1 MAIRWSF
8 VALAPITIRCD
19 CGEARSVPYGERWAC
34 ESCGRRWN
42 TSQIPSE
49 EYWRV
54 VRDVRRYRNLII
66 GVALL
71 FAAIILPFAVFVSQ
85 RFFVLLLLV
94 LGSWAFY
101 ARPFLRRR
109 ARRKLS
115 ERPTWTLRPE

>member
-1 MAIRWSF
+1 
-8 VALAPITIRCD
+8 
-19 CGEARSVPYGERWAC
+19 
-34 ESCGRRWN
+34 
-42 TSQIPSE
+42 
-49 EYWRV
+49 
-54 VRDVRRYRNLII
+54 VRRYRNLII

-71 FAAIILPFAVFVSQ
+71 FAAIILPFALLVSQ

-109 ARRKLS
+109 AQRKLS